1 MSDMNDFE
9 LEDFIMDNE
18 INWNSAGF
26 KLSTGIMRNREA
38 WRDWK
43 KTRTNPDYAVYIER
57 VAVINEKN
65 RLYEE
70 FKKSQY

>member
-1 MSDMNDFE
+1 MNDMNEFE
-9 LEDFIMDNE
+9 LEDFIMDND
-18 INWNSAGF
+18 IHWNSAGF

-57 VAVINEKN
+57 VSVMNEKK

-70 FKKSQY
+70 FKKSQ